1 MAGQSDVEVNKAL
14 VRDFVMRVQ
23 NGGEIEAAGE
33 YIDDACTDHTGPPDL
48 PPGIEGAKLIFRM
61 IRAGFPDHDAVIH
74 HQVAE
79 GDMVATYKSF
89 TGTHQGEFLGVPPTG
104 RRATIR
110 VMDFVRVRD
119 GKIVDHWNVLD
130 IAGLMQQLG
139 VQAGG

>member
-1 MAGQSDVEVNKAL
+1 VESNSDADANKAL
-14 VRDFVMRVQ
+14 VRAFVMRIQ
-23 NGGEIEAAGE
+23 DGGDIEATGE
-33 YIDDACTDHTGPPDL
+33 YIDGACIDHSA
-48 PPGIEGAKLIFRM
+48 PPGLPAGLEGTKVIFRM

-74 HQVAE
+74 HQIAE